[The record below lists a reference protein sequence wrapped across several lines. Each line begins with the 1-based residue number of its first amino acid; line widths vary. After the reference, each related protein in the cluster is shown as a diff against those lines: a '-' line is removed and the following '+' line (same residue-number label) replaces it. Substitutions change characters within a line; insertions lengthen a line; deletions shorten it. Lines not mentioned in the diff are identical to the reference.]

1 MLTVTTET
9 KDDRAEKEI
18 LRQSYWPM
26 FHSFWE
32 TSLAHD
38 GDRNKKELQLHLQ
51 MCKIAYHHAQQIT
64 VQHQF
69 MTTSHSSSTSKGVST
84 LSIILGTF
92 ALCWIPFAMYSLV
105 EDIRYPPSLYVTWV
119 FLLTATVQNV
129 CCHRQTAVWSHL
141 NRALLHVG
149 LHHLGGTTGL
159 YDLCRWIKYNRQY
172 LNCTKTALLCQL
184 FQSQCEPFRIKACGL
199 SKHAWLLSPE

>member
-1 MLTVTTET
+1 
-9 KDDRAEKEI
+9 
-18 LRQSYWPM
+18 M

-105 EDIRYPPSLYVTWV
+105 ADIGYPPIYTYVTALPAICHSMINPIIYA
-119 FLLTATVQNV
+119 FRNPDIQKSMRIA
-129 CCHRQTAVWSHL
+129 CC
-141 NRALLHVG
+141 
-149 LHHLGGTTGL
+149 
-159 YDLCRWIKYNRQY
+159 
-172 LNCTKTALLCQL
+172 
-184 FQSQCEPFRIKACGL
+184 CGCAPSNFSL
-199 SKHAWLLSPE
+199 RPRTPSDV